1 MPRSRRGWC
10 ASVGLRVADVEG
22 AAVRRDMDR
31 ARATH
36 AEAETLDIAALL
48 DVLQLIRIVEGAEE
62 RVLRSDGS
70 DAEGRGHERPVHH
83 DRRANAVDARGVHD
97 PLVVDGDR
105 LRAPLPRGVDD

>member
-22 AAVRRDMDR
+22 PAIRRHVDR

-36 AEAETLDIAALL
+36 TETETLDIAALL

-62 RVLRSDGS
+62 RVLRSDGG
-70 DAEGRGHERPVHH
+70 DVEGRRHERPVHH
-83 DRRANAVDARGVHD
+83 DRRANAVDARGGHD
-97 PLVVDGDR
+97 PL
-105 LRAPLPRGVDD
+105 